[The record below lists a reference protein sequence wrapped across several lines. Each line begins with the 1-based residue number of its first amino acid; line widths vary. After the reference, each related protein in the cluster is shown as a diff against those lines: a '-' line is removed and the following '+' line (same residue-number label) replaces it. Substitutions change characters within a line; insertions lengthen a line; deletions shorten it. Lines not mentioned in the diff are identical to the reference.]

1 MDAPPVDGLKFE
13 YPLNT
18 PAQAHEDSSLSLGL
32 GVLGGMLY
40 KSLVVDPGEESGYGL
55 PSSLTMDFSPLQ

>member
-1 MDAPPVDGLKFE
+1 MDGLKFE

-32 GVLGGMLY
+32 GVPGVLGGVLY
-40 KSLVVDPGEESGYGL
+40 KSLVVDPGGN
-55 PSSLTMDFSPLQ
+55 PAMAFHPV